1 MKSVCT
7 NLEDCGTVE
16 DFTPK
21 DETQTQYATACS
33 NCGSVSLIYYESDT
47 PIFKEEYTNYEINQ
61 ILINGLIGIKL
72 GEKNDNNQFEEN
84 STIRKQKDKKPKS

>member
-16 DFTPK
+16 YFTPNK
-21 DETQTQYATACS
+21 TQTQYATTCT
-33 NCGSVSLIYYESDT
+33 NCGSVSLIYYEDQT
-47 PIFKEEYTNYEINQ
+47 PIFKEQYTNYEINE

-84 STIRKQKDKKPKS
+84 STIRKQENKKPKS